1 VALLAALAFALAGC
15 GFDDGSGPVANSG
28 VWSTASPA
36 DEGVDE
42 RLPERLDAVLEG
54 EYSGINGILVARNG
68 RIVYE
73 RYRNGTSA
81 GTKFPVY
88 SVTKTVVGMLVGIA
102 VGSPEQDIGNADQL
116 LGDILTP
123 EVVAAE
129 DQRVQEATLRHLL
142 TMRAGWPDQQATGR
156 NLVLKIVNRPLV
168 RPPGKKF
175 EYDNGS
181 AHLMSA
187 AVSRATGFPT
197 TEYARQGIF
206 QPLGIVPGKW
216 DTDAEGIALGST
228 GLHLSVRDMA
238 KLGELYL
245 NDGEWEGKQIV
256 HARWVAASTK
266 SWVDTDDPNFG
277 YGYYWWID
285 KPTKS
290 YVAIGYGG
298 QVLWVNPAKN
308 VVVAV
313 TSDPA
318 REPRLRTLV
327 TRMIL
332 PAVED

>member
-1 VALLAALAFALAGC
+1 
-15 GFDDGSGPVANSG
+15 
-28 VWSTASPA
+28 
-36 DEGVDE
+36 
-42 RLPERLDAVLEG
+42 
-54 EYSGINGILVARNG
+54 VARNG

-73 RYRNGTSA
+73 RYRNGNSA
-81 GTKFPVY
+81 ATKFPVY
-88 SVTKTVVGMLVGIA
+88 SVTKTVIGMLVGVA
-102 VGSPEQDIGNADQL
+102 VGSPEQDISNADQL

-142 TMRAGWPDQQATGR
+142 TMRAGWPDEQVTGR
-156 NLVLKIVNRPLV
+156 NLVLKAVNRRLA

-187 AVSRATGFPT
+187 VVSRATGFTT

-206 QPLGIVPGKW
+206 QPLGIVPGEW
-216 DTDAEGIALGST
+216 ERDSDGIALGST
-228 GLHLSVRDMA
+228 GLHLTVRDMA

-245 NDGEWEGKQIV
+245 NEGRWEGKQIV

-266 SWVDTDDPNFG
+266 SWVDTDNPNFG

-285 KPTKS
+285 KPTRS
-290 YVAIGYGG
+290 FVAIGYGG
-298 QVLWVNPAKN
+298 QLVWVNPAKK

-327 TRMIL
+327 TQMIL
-332 PAVED
+332 PAVEA

>member
-1 VALLAALAFALAGC
+1 
-15 GFDDGSGPVANSG
+15 
-28 VWSTASPA
+28 VWSTAAPA

-42 RLPERLDAVLEG
+42 RLPQRLNAALER
-54 EYSGINGILVARNG
+54 EYDGIQGILVSRNG

-73 RYRNGTSA
+73 RYRNGSSA
-81 GTKFPVY
+81 ATKFPVY
-88 SVTKTVVGMLVGIA
+88 SVTKTVIGMLVGVA
-102 VGSPEQDIGNADQL
+102 VGSPEHDISNADQL

-142 TMRAGWPDQQATGR
+142 TMRAGWPDQQVTGR
-156 NLVLKIVNRPLV
+156 NLVLKAVNRPLA
-168 RPPGKKF
+168 RPPGRKF

-187 AVSRATGFPT
+187 VVSRATGFPT
-197 TEYARQGIF
+197 REYARQGVF
-206 QPLGIVPGKW
+206 QPLGIVPGEW
-216 DTDAEGIALGST
+216 EEDSDGIALGST
-228 GLHLSVRDMA
+228 GLHLTVRDMA

-245 NDGEWEGKQIV
+245 NEGRWEGEQIV

-266 SWVDTDDPNFG
+266 SWVDTDDPKFG

-285 KPTKS
+285 KPTRS

-298 QVLWVNPAKN
+298 QLIWVNPAKK

-327 TRMIL
+327 AQMIL
-332 PAVED
+332 PAVEG